1 MKKIRRLTES
11 QMNRIIAESVKQIL
25 KEYDFTVDPSAFYAG
40 GLPGGM
46 GNEKNKNI
54 TAGVPYYYYDDEY
67 DYEDYPTAS
76 EAYYG
81 DGKFKEWLEKRG
93 IDGNK
98 LRRISN
104 QKFALYQQYLD
115 ELADELRKKQSK

>member
-1 MKKIRRLTES
+1 MKKIKRLTES

-25 KEYDFTVDPSAFYAG
+25 KEYNFTVDPSAFYAG

-46 GNEKNKNI
+46 GNEKNRNI
-54 TAGVPYYYYDDEY
+54 TSGKPWYHHDNEY

-81 DGKFKEWLEKRG
+81 DGKFKAWLKKRG

-98 LRRISN
+98 LRYMSN
-104 QKFALYQQYLD
+104 QKPALYQQYLD
-115 ELADELRKKQSK
+115 ELADELRKKQSR